1 MNFKDIPLKYTY
13 ESDKDDLVWDFYI
26 PMLSNAKRYDRIS
39 GFFSSTSLALA
50 ARGLAGLIERGG
62 TMRLI
67 TCPRLSAEDSDM
79 LSQAVENTDDII
91 SNRLINDIESV
102 EDQFQADHI
111 AALGWMIAKGYLE
124 IRIALVKKGNYYLY
138 GDNLSSHPIM
148 HQKVGIL

>member
-62 TMRLI
+62 TM
-67 TCPRLSAEDSDM
+67 
-79 LSQAVENTDDII
+79 
-91 SNRLINDIESV
+91 
-102 EDQFQADHI
+102 
-111 AALGWMIAKGYLE
+111 
-124 IRIALVKKGNYYLY
+124 
-138 GDNLSSHPIM
+138 
-148 HQKVGIL
+148 